1 MPTLAIFASGRG
13 SNARAIINRLAEEP
27 DLNIGLILTNSPRAG
42 VLQLAEEHGI
52 PAHVT
57 SRSEF
62 YEENSVIKT
71 LQAHHTDWI
80 ALAGFLWLV
89 PEIILKSYPGR
100 VVNIHPALLPKYGG
114 KGMYGHKVHEAVK
127 AANEKESGI
136 TIHFADEQY
145 DNGEP
150 IFQARVSLS
159 PEDLPDDIARKV
171 LALEHRHYPE
181 VLVQLLRKNL
191 PA

>member
-1 MPTLAIFASGRG
+1 
-13 SNARAIINRLAEEP
+13 
-27 DLNIGLILTNSPRAG
+27 
-42 VLQLAEEHGI
+42 
-52 PAHVT
+52 
-57 SRSEF
+57 
-62 YEENSVIKT
+62 
-71 LQAHHTDWI
+71 
-80 ALAGFLWLV
+80 
-89 PEIILKSYPGR
+89 
-100 VVNIHPALLPKYGG
+100 
-114 KGMYGHKVHEAVK
+114 MYGHKVHEAVK

-159 PEDLPDDIARKV
+159 PEDSPDDIARKV

-181 VLVQLLRKNL
+181 VLVQLMHKNL